1 MIQLDPSLVE
11 FKSVKKKKKKKS
23 PDNLRAISSV
33 SKAACII

>member
-11 FKSVKKKKKKKS
+11 FKSVKKKKKKS